1 MHGLGASH
9 PKDAI
14 GGLKGG
20 SFNISPLGELLPSKS
35 LGCPSSGGW
44 WSNQLGT

>member
-1 MHGLGASH
+1 MRRLGVSH

-20 SFNISPLGELLPSKS
+20 SLDESPSGELLPSES
-35 LGCPSSGGW
+35 LGCPPSGG
-44 WSNQLGT
+44 